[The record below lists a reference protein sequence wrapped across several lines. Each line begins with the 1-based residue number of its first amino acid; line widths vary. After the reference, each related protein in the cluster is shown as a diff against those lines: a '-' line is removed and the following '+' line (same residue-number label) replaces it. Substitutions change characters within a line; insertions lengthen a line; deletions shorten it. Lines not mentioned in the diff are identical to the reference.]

1 MGGFLNGLL
10 GALKGATSAGSDA
23 TPKGVGGL
31 LGGLDASLSGTPR
44 GINAAPG
51 TGGELPVSDLGDFRL
66 TSRRGG
72 LMAEPASIANEYAAT
87 APEAPNKKPGFFTRI
102 NTPDEVTGFS
112 TVDKWDRFGSTLMD
126 INDGGDRAAA
136 VNATAAGRVSQSKN
150 KLLMAQ
156 IDELF
161 ADDPRMRFLLKAN
174 PEKAT
179 AAMADVYKSQNETRV
194 VGEGSSVGDAEGVK
208 WMAPKYGQ
216 ADGYGYK
223 VDEDGFEWG
232 DQRGQTH
239 QETETGR
246 HNRES
251 ERLGFGNLGVAQGQ
265 LGVSQGNL
273 GLSRER
279 LNFDRFKDG
288 RDGGAAGGGGGA
300 GGLSGMSTDQLI
312 AALRGAR

>member
-1 MGGFLNGLL
+1 MGSFLSGLL
-10 GALKGATSAGSDA
+10 GALKGATGGGAETA
-23 TPKGVGGL
+23 PKVGGGL
-31 LGGLDASLSGTPR
+31 LGGLDGATEE
-44 GINAAPG
+44 AA
-51 TGGELPVSDLGDFRL
+51 SDLGDFRL
-66 TSRRGG
+66 TPTRGGG
-72 LMAEPASIANEYAAT
+72 LMSQAAT
-87 APEAPNKKPGFFTRI
+87 AANQYAPVAPEAPAKKPGFMTRI
-102 NTPDEVTGFS
+102 NTPDEATGYS

-126 INDGGDRAAA
+126 IGDGGDRAAK
-136 VNATAAGRVSQSKN
+136 VEATAAGRVAQGKN

-156 IDELF
+156 IDEMF

-179 AAMADVYKSQNETRV
+179 AAMADVYKSANETRV
-194 VGEGSSVGDAEGVK
+194 VGKGSSVGNADGVQ
-208 WMAPKYGQ
+208 WMAPEYGQ

-223 VDEDGFEWG
+223 IDEDGFNWG

-288 RDGGAAGGGGGA
+288 RDGGAGGGGGLGS

>member
-10 GALKGATSAGSDA
+10 GALKGATGIGGEDAPKAG
-23 TPKGVGGL
+23 VGL
-31 LGGLDASLSGTPR
+31 LGGLDASVSG
-44 GINAAPG
+44 A
-51 TGGELPVSDLGDFRL
+51 GEASDLGDFRL
-66 TSRRGG
+66 TPSRGGG
-72 LMAEPASIANEYAAT
+72 LMSQAAT
-87 APEAPNKKPGFFTRI
+87 AANQYAPVTPEAPVKKPGFMTRI
-102 NTPDEVTGFS
+102 NTPDEATGYS

-126 INDGGDRAAA
+126 IGDGGDRAAK
-136 VNATAAGRVSQSKN
+136 VEATAAGRVGQSKN

-179 AAMADVYKSQNETRV
+179 AAMADVYKSANETRV
-194 VGEGSSVGDAEGVK
+194 VGEGSSVGNADGVQ

-216 ADGYGYK
+216 ADGFGYR

-288 RDGGAAGGGGGA
+288 RDGGVGGGGGGLGA
-300 GGLSGMSTDQLI
+300 GGLTGMSTADLV
-312 AALRGAR
+312 AALRGGQ